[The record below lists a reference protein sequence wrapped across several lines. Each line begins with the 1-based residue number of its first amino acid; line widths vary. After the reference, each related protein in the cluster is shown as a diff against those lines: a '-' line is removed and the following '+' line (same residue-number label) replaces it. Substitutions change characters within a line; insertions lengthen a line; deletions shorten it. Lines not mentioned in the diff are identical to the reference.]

1 MLKNVDVG
9 VFDTIKALTKG
20 EFVSGL
26 AVYGAKEDGV
36 GVTNFE
42 FTKEIIGAEKLAKFE
57 EIKAKLMAGE
67 IKVSDK

>member
-1 MLKNVDVG
+1 MRLEEQVWELLQQQKR
-9 VFDTIKALTKG
+9 K
-20 EFVSGL
+20 
-26 AVYGAKEDGV
+26 VY
-36 GVTNFE
+36 FE